1 MHGARANGNVRQLS
15 LFGIRVT
22 GRARPDSDVDIA
34 IALVPASEGTDW
46 ALGSYFA
53 LHNNWKQELETI
65 VGRHVSLEA
74 IIEAR
79 PKIRRCAPL
88 EYSCGR
94 AARTGYETMNSQ
106 AWAFG

>member
-1 MHGARANGNVRQLS
+1 MGTGERQRSAALAFRESCDGA
-15 LFGIRVT
+15 
-22 GRARPDSDVDIA
+22 ARPDSDVDIA

-74 IIEAR
+74 IIEGT

-88 EYSCGR
+88 GALVDARRGR
-94 AARTGYETMNSQ
+94 GMKR
-106 AWAFG
+106 

>member
-1 MHGARANGNVRQLS
+1 MGTGERQRSAALAFRESCDGA
-15 LFGIRVT
+15 
-22 GRARPDSDVDIA
+22 ARPDSDVDIA

-74 IIEAR
+74 IIEGTPEDTAVR
-79 PKIRRCAPL
+79 
-88 EYSCGR
+88 S
-94 AARTGYETMNSQ
+94 TGVLLWTRGED
-106 AWAFG
+106 GE